1 LKETSI
7 YCPCGKGRYEIC
19 CGRFHEGVELADN
32 AEDLMRSRYSAF
44 VLKNES
50 YLLSTWHPSTRPQ
63 EPLFNQDPTQWIGLT
78 VKEFSEATDRLSAT
92 VEFVAIYKINGKAHR
107 LHEISSFVYE
117 DKQWLYVDG
126 QFPKIK

>member
-1 LKETSI
+1 MN
-7 YCPCGKGRYEIC
+7 CPCGKGLYAAC
-19 CGRFHEGVELADN
+19 CGKFHEGKELAGN
-32 AEDLMRSRYSAF
+32 AEELMRSRYSAF
-44 VLKNES
+44 VLNNEP

-63 EPLFNQDPTQWIGLT
+63 ESVFNEDKTQWMGLT
-78 VKEFSEATDRLSAT
+78 VKRFNEANDQLSAT

-107 LHEISSFVYE
+107 LHEISDFVYE

>member
-1 LKETSI
+1 MN
-7 YCPCGKGRYEIC
+7 CPCGKGLYKTC
-19 CGRFHEGVELADN
+19 CGRFHEGLALASN
-32 AEDLMRSRYSAF
+32 AEELMRSRYSAF

-63 EPLFNQDPTQWIGLT
+63 EPLFNEDPTQWMSLT
-78 VKEFSEATDRLSAT
+78 VKHFNEASDQLSAT
-92 VEFVAIYKINGKAHR
+92 VEFIAIYKINGKAHR
-107 LHEISSFVYE
+107 LHEISDFVYE

>member
-1 LKETSI
+1 MN
-7 YCPCGKGRYEIC
+7 CPCGNGLYAAC
-19 CGRFHEGVELADN
+19 CGKFHEGKELAGN
-32 AEDLMRSRYSAF
+32 AEELMRSRYSAF
-44 VLKNES
+44 VLKNEP

-63 EPLFNQDPTQWIGLT
+63 EPLFNEDKTQWMGLN
-78 VKEFSEATDRLSAT
+78 VKHFNEANDQLSAT

-107 LHEISSFVYE
+107 LHEISDFVYE

>member
-1 LKETSI
+1 MN
-7 YCPCGKGRYEIC
+7 CPCGNGLYAAC
-19 CGRFHEGVELADN
+19 CGKFHEGKELAGN
-32 AEDLMRSRYSAF
+32 AEELMRSRYSAF
-44 VLKNES
+44 VLNNEP

-63 EPLFNQDPTQWIGLT
+63 EPLFNEDKTQWMGLN
-78 VKEFSEATDRLSAT
+78 VKHFNEANDQLSAT

-107 LHEISSFVYE
+107 LHEISDFVYE

>member
-1 LKETSI
+1 MN
-7 YCPCGKGRYEIC
+7 CPCGKGLYAAC
-19 CGRFHEGVELADN
+19 CGKFHEGKELASN
-32 AEDLMRSRYSAF
+32 AEELMRSRYSAF
-44 VLKNES
+44 VLNNEP

-63 EPLFNQDPTQWIGLT
+63 EPLFNGDKTQWMGLT
-78 VKEFSEATDRLSAT
+78 VKHFNEANDQLSAT

-107 LHEISSFVYE
+107 LHEISDFVYV

>member
-1 LKETSI
+1 MN
-7 YCPCGKGRYEIC
+7 CPCGKGLYETC
-19 CGRFHEGVELADN
+19 CGRFHEGVEFAGN

-44 VLKNES
+44 VLKNEA
-50 YLLSTWHPSTRPQ
+50 YLLSTWHLSTRPQ
-63 EPLFNQDPTQWIGLT
+63 EPLFNEDPTQWMGLT
-78 VKEFSEATDRLSAT
+78 VKQFNEAIDRLSAT

-107 LHEISSFVYE
+107 LHEISDFVYE

>member
-1 LKETSI
+1 MN
-7 YCPCGKGRYEIC
+7 CPCGKGLYETC
-19 CGRFHEGVELADN
+19 CGRFHEGLALAIN
-32 AEDLMRSRYSAF
+32 AEELMRSRYSAF

-63 EPLFNQDPTQWIGLT
+63 EPLFNQDPTQWMGLT
-78 VKEFSEATDRLSAT
+78 VKHFNEASDQLSAT
-92 VEFVAIYKINGKAHR
+92 VEFIAIYKINGKAHR
-107 LHEISSFVYE
+107 LHEISDFVYQ

>member
-1 LKETSI
+1 MN
-7 YCPCGKGRYEIC
+7 CPCGKGLYKTC
-19 CGRFHEGVELADN
+19 CGRFHEGLALASN
-32 AEDLMRSRYSAF
+32 AEELMRSRYSAF

-63 EPLFNQDPTQWIGLT
+63 EPLFNEDSTQWMGLT
-78 VKEFSEATDRLSAT
+78 VKHFNEASDQLSAT

-107 LHEISSFVYE
+107 LHEISDFVYQ

>member
-1 LKETSI
+1 MN
-7 YCPCGKGRYEIC
+7 CPCCKGLYETC
-19 CGRFHEGVELADN
+19 CGRFHEGLALASN
-32 AEDLMRSRYSAF
+32 AEELMRSRYSAF

-63 EPLFNQDPTQWIGLT
+63 EPLFNEDPTQWIGLT
-78 VKEFSEATDRLSAT
+78 VKHFNEASDKLSAT
-92 VEFVAIYKINGKAHR
+92 VEFIAIYKINGKAHR
-107 LHEISSFVYE
+107 LHEISDFVYQ

>member
-1 LKETSI
+1 MN
-7 YCPCGKGRYEIC
+7 CPCGKGLYKTC
-19 CGRFHEGVELADN
+19 CGRFHEGSALASN
-32 AEDLMRSRYSAF
+32 AEELMRSRYSAF

-63 EPLFNQDPTQWIGLT
+63 EPLFNEDPTQWMGLT
-78 VKEFSEATDRLSAT
+78 VKHFNEASDQLSAT

-107 LHEISSFVYE
+107 LHEISDFVYE
-117 DKQWLYVDG
+117 DKQWQYVDG

>member
-1 LKETSI
+1 MN
-7 YCPCGKGRYEIC
+7 CPCGKGLYKTC
-19 CGRFHEGVELADN
+19 CGRFHEGLALASN
-32 AEDLMRSRYSAF
+32 AEELMRSRYSAF

-63 EPLFNQDPTQWIGLT
+63 EPLFNEDPTQWMGLT
-78 VKEFSEATDRLSAT
+78 VKHVNEASDQLSAT

-107 LHEISSFVYE
+107 LHEISDFVHE

>member
-1 LKETSI
+1 MK
-7 YCPCGKGRYEIC
+7 CPCGKGRYEIC
-19 CGRFHEGVELADN
+19 CGRFHEDKEQAGN

-50 YLLSTWHPSTRPQ
+50 YLLNTWHPSTRPQ
-63 EPLFNQDPTQWIGLT
+63 EPLFNEDKTQWMGLT
-78 VKEFSEATDRLSAT
+78 VKHFRQASDHLTAT

-107 LHEISSFVYE
+107 LQEISSFVCE
-117 DKQWLYVDG
+117 DKKWLYVDG

>member
-1 LKETSI
+1 MN
-7 YCPCGKGRYEIC
+7 CPCGKGRYETC
-19 CGRFHEGVELADN
+19 CGRFHEGAEFPDN

-50 YLLSTWHPSTRPQ
+50 YLLSTWHTSTRPQ
-63 EPLFNQDPTQWIGLT
+63 EPLFNQDPTHWMGLT
-78 VKEFSEATDRLSAT
+78 VKQFIEASDRLSAT

-107 LHEISSFVYE
+107 LHEISSFVRE